1 MVLVRL
7 FFALSFVGCIKPGPP
22 RQAPSS
28 ADMACS
34 VTLGTA
40 KRSHGQPIPGD
51 LGQLLTEL
59 LAQRR
64 LNHQAVQAPDD
75 FAARRS
81 TQHRLGWLAAHNGGA
96 PLLLLLELSA
106 RRYDNL
112 GGRFRWVVDVQLSL
126 AAQSDPAGAQTTR
139 FAIPVHLRHAH
150 EDATAAVS
158 ASLPTLRRR
167 LAAALDSHLAGAASQ

>member
-7 FFALSFVGCIKPGPP
+7 FLALSFVGCIKPGPL

-28 ADMACS
+28 ADMAS
-34 VTLGTA
+34 SISLSTVKL
-40 KRSHGQPIPGD
+40 SHGQPVPGD
-51 LGQLLTEL
+51 LNQMLTGL

-64 LNHQAVQAPDD
+64 LNHRAVPAPDD
-75 FAARRS
+75 FAATQS
-81 TQHRLGWLAAHNGGA
+81 TQHRLRWLASHNGGA
-96 PLLLLLELSA
+96 PQLLLLELSA

-139 FAIPVHLRHAH
+139 FSIPVHLRHAH

-167 LAAALDSHLAGAASQ
+167 LAAALDSHLAGATSK